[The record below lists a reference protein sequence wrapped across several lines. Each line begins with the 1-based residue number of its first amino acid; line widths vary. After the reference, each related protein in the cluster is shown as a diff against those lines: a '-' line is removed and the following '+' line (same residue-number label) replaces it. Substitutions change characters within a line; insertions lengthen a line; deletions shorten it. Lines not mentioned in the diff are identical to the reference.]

1 MAPRLEHPRP
11 AARTRRPSAPAGA
24 RTRRVSLPAPV
35 RPATLDRAP
44 QPPSAV
50 PVAAPLRDRGIG
62 LLATFTVAMLG
73 MVSLAVLVGA
83 VDAWWILVPVMA
95 VDFAVTAAVLV
106 MMVRLLND
114 GRDA

>member
-1 MAPRLEHPRP
+1 
-11 AARTRRPSAPAGA
+11 
-24 RTRRVSLPAPV
+24 
-35 RPATLDRAP
+35 
-44 QPPSAV
+44 
-50 PVAAPLRDRGIG
+50 
-62 LLATFTVAMLG
+62 LLATFTVAILG

-114 GRDA
+114 GRGS